1 MGTREDIKLY
11 PVYFYDE
18 ELQEIYEIE
27 NKEDLLDGEG
37 KENWNF
43 TRDFHHYIRTQEIRN
58 NPEKYTEEFLNEHQ
72 KLFLLPRVMHNELHG
87 KHSRFFEKYGIR
99 KSDLLFSYKNKCG
112 DKGENDI

>member
-1 MGTREDIKLY
+1 MSTREDVKLY

-43 TRDFHHYIRTQEIRN
+43 TRDFHHYIRTQAIRN
-58 NPEKYTEEFLNEHQ
+58 NPEKYTKEFLKEHQ
-72 KLFLLPRVMHNELHG
+72 KLFLLPRNMHAELHA
-87 KHSRFFEKYGIR
+87 KHSKFYEKYGI
-99 KSDLLFSYKNKCG
+99 KIKDLLYDYEGKL
-112 DKGENDI
+112 ENDI